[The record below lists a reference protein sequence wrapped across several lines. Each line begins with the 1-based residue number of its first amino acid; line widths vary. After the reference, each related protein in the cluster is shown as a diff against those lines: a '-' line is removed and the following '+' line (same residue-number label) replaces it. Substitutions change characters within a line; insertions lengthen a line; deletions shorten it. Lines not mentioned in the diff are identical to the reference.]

1 VNKNNMKHLR
11 AFEIKGLGATNH
23 RGTRVKIMDLRATHT
38 TSNNYKS
45 VTLNWNYSLNTIEDQ
60 AQHYFNK
67 IGIKINCA
75 VWDSKNNKVF
85 LMTDDFTTQLKKER

>member
-1 VNKNNMKHLR
+1 MKHLR

-23 RGTRVKIMDLRATHT
+23 RGTRLKITDLRANNPM
-38 TSNNYKS
+38 SNQHKS

-60 AQHYFNK
+60 AQHYFNE
-67 IGIKINCA
+67 IGITINCA